1 MAGVHRR
8 TSGVGLDRLIWRGE
22 IYDVDLGHPIGREP
36 AFTRPAIVVSAD
48 VLNNGAGNLV
58 VIVPVG
64 STSYG
69 LRSHVE
75 IEQGE
80 SGLDHPSYAR
90 CDQIRVISTERI
102 VARRGMAAVDEVH
115 AIDQA
120 LRFILDL

>member
-1 MAGVHRR
+1 MASVRRR

-22 IYDVDLGHPIGREP
+22 IYDVDLGHPIGHEP
-36 AFTRPAIVVSAD
+36 AFTRPGIVVSAD
-48 VLNNGAGNLV
+48 VLNNGAGDLV

-75 IEQGE
+75 LEQGK

-102 VARRGMAAVDEVH
+102 VARRGMASVDEVH
-115 AIDQA
+115 AVDQA
-120 LRFILDL
+120 LRFLLDL